1 MKIIFFTFYYPPDLS
16 AGSFRAVALAKELSK
31 KLASNDE
38 LHIITTHPNRYAG
51 HKVTANDIELDGK
64 ITIHRIIVPGHRSGM
79 LSQSRSF
86 GVYAISAYKLCK
98 KINPSFIIGTTSR
111 LMTGVLTGVSAYKIG
126 CRYFIDLRDIFS
138 ESISDLFSRKNR
150 ILGGVSKKIFS
161 FLEEKLLSGAIGVN
175 VVSEGFPE
183 YFQEE
188 GIDTSNWSFYPN
200 GVDQEFTKINN
211 KKDIVLKQF
220 KTILYAGNIGSGQG
234 LEVILPDVAK
244 KLGKNYQFLVV
255 GDGGMK
261 ASLEGEIKRKNID
274 NVEILSPVK
283 REKLIDFYQN
293 ADILFLH
300 LNNIPAFRRVLP
312 SKIFEYTAS
321 GKYIVAGL
329 SGYSAKFLKNN
340 SPYATV
346 FDPGN
351 VDQCVQLI
359 KEAESLKIDKE
370 KIDFFIKEYNREK
383 IMQKMAAHILS
394 LV

>member
-1 MKIIFFTFYYPPDLS
+1 
-16 AGSFRAVALAKELSK
+16 
-31 KLASNDE
+31 
-38 LHIITTHPNRYAG
+38 
-51 HKVTANDIELDGK
+51 
-64 ITIHRIIVPGHRSGM
+64 
-79 LSQSRSF
+79 
-86 GVYAISAYKLCK
+86 
-98 KINPSFIIGTTSR
+98 
-111 LMTGVLTGVSAYKIG
+111 MTGVLTGVSAYKIG

-138 ESISDLFSRKNR
+138 ESISDLFSRKNKM
-150 ILGGVSKKIFS
+150 LGSVSKKIFS
-161 FLEEKLLSGAIGVN
+161 FLEDKLLSGAIGVN

-261 ASLEGEIKRKNID
+261 ASLEGGIKRKNID

-351 VDQCVQLI
+351 VNQCVQLI
-359 KEAESLKIDKE
+359 KKAESLKIDKE

>member
-1 MKIIFFTFYYPPDLS
+1 ML
-16 AGSFRAVALAKELSK
+16 GS
-31 KLASNDE
+31 
-38 LHIITTHPNRYAG
+38 
-51 HKVTANDIELDGK
+51 
-64 ITIHRIIVPGHRSGM
+64 
-79 LSQSRSF
+79 
-86 GVYAISAYKLCK
+86 
-98 KINPSFIIGTTSR
+98 
-111 LMTGVLTGVSAYKIG
+111 
-126 CRYFIDLRDIFS
+126 
-138 ESISDLFSRKNR
+138 
-150 ILGGVSKKIFS
+150 VSKKIFS
-161 FLEEKLLSGAIGVN
+161 FLEDKLLSGAIGVN

-261 ASLEGEIKRKNID
+261 ASLEGGIKRKNID

-351 VDQCVQLI
+351 VNQCVQLI
-359 KEAESLKIDKE
+359 KKAESLKIDKE

>member
-16 AGSFRAVALAKELSK
+16 AGSFRAVALAKELAK

-64 ITIHRIIVPGHRSGM
+64 ITIHRIVVPGHRSGM

-86 GVYAISAYKLCK
+86 CVYAISAYKLCK

-138 ESISDLFSRKNR
+138 ESISDLFSRKNKM
-150 ILGGVSKKIFS
+150 LGSVSKKIFS
-161 FLEEKLLSGAIGVN
+161 FLEDKLLSGAIGVN

-261 ASLEGEIKRKNID
+261 ASLEGGIKRKNID

-351 VDQCVQLI
+351 VNQCVQLI
-359 KEAESLKIDKE
+359 KKAESLKIDKE